1 MSRVVSRNPDLRGN
15 KDDVAVSLD
24 SRTTMATNNVAT
36 SWQINWKFHLT
47 IKKIV
52 RSMSK
57 TTIPNQWL
65 IKSLPRQQNKT
76 LKVFLDLTFNTLKG
90 TVVSLECG
98 WMRSWY

>member
-1 MSRVVSRNPDLRGN
+1 MSRNPDLRGN

-24 SRTTMATNNVAT
+24 SWTTMATNNVAT

-65 IKSLPRQQNKT
+65 IKSLPRQEHPMDTKHIGNFAEGGTPPRAGVKET
-76 LKVFLDLTFNTLKG
+76 FLG
-90 TVVSLECG
+90 QS
-98 WMRSWY
+98 